1 MENDALRVRRAALV
15 LMDAADLLDE
25 DRKQEARARAQE
37 VVKELDSVFWPELD
51 SDPDDR
57 SAPD

>member
-51 SDPDDR
+51 ESGDGLN
-57 SAPD
+57 APD